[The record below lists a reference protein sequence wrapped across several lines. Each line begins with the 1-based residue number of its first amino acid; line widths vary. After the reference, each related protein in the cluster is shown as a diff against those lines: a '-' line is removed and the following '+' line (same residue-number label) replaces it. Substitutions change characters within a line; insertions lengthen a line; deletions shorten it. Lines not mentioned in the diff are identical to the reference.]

1 MKKFILNISISL
13 LIVLLLVVSYY
24 LYDNEKNKEIF
35 INNKKILTDINKHYN
50 KYVITT
56 KKSNIYKKI
65 NGKYISIGTINSGE
79 KLTLKDTII
88 KLSTRYIKIDNTN
101 YYIYYKDVEKIDE
114 FVRDKH

>member
-1 MKKFILNISISL
+1 MKKFVLNISISL

-24 LYDNEKNKEIF
+24 LYDNEKNKEIL

-56 KKSNIYKKI
+56 KKSNIYKKA

-88 KLSTRYIKIDNTN
+88 KLSTKYIKID
-101 YYIYYKDVEKIDE
+101 KKC
-114 FVRDKH
+114 